1 MKQEPVGL
9 ETQGFQEYD
18 EKESLKAKNN
28 EFNNIKKMYA
38 IVSGK
43 GGVGKSSVSSLFA
56 DASNKKGFK
65 TGLMDADITGPSI
78 PKILGVHET
87 AMATDTALIPAKTKG
102 GIRFISIN
110 LLLEDAGEPV
120 LWRGPILGGVVKQF
134 YEEMIWGDVD
144 FMFVD
149 MPPGTGD
156 VPLTV
161 YQSLPIDGVIMVS
174 SPQDLSS
181 MIVEK
186 AINMANMMDVPVIGI
201 IENMSYFT
209 CPDTGKEHKIFGE
222 SHIDEL
228 AEQFGLKV
236 LAKLPID
243 PKLTELCDNGRL
255 EDIENNPI
263 SEIFDDLFADDI
275 KAIR

>member
-1 MKQEPVGL
+1 MKQQPVGL
-9 ETQGFQEYD
+9 ETQGFKEYD

-28 EFNNIKKMYA
+28 QYNRIKKMYA

-43 GGVGKSSVSSLFA
+43 GGVGKSSVSALFA
-56 DASNKKGFK
+56 DAANKKGYR
-65 TGLMDADITGPSI
+65 TGLIDADITGPSI
-78 PKILGVHET
+78 PKILGIHET
-87 AMATDTALIPAKTKG
+87 LMATETELIPARSKG
-102 GIRFISIN
+102 GIRFVSIN
-110 LLLEDAGEPV
+110 LLLEDAGAPV

-134 YEEMIWGDVD
+134 YEETIWSDVD
-144 FMFVD
+144 FMFID

-174 SPQDLSS
+174 SPQSLSG

-186 AINMANMMDVPVIGI
+186 AINMANTMEVPVMGI
-201 IENMSYFT
+201 IENMSYFE
-209 CPDTGKEHKIFGE
+209 CRDTGKKHHIFGE

-228 AEQFGLKV
+228 ANMFDLKV

-243 PKLTELCDNGRL
+243 PKLTELCDSSRL
-255 EDIENNPI
+255 EEIEHNPI
-263 SEIFDDLFADDI
+263 SDIFDDLFKDDI
-275 KAIR
+275 AKL